1 MIRSREGPL
10 KAAVLWLAIGI
21 SCLPWLLG
29 SGFLT
34 ATRDIPSGWKFL
46 KLPSDL
52 LAPLLARPA
61 DVAIVLVGGVLF
73 VLRLRKTGSPLFN
86 RPDQSVAV
94 LLLFMWILT
103 GYFAFHFLMPAASQF
118 PDRMKLSF
126 IGPCLLLQAIA
137 TSWLAEIVSSR
148 WGKASGVIAICLVV
162 WQLGRVPDLP
172 RRIRPVLALVGFQNL
187 ESLIVHLDQMKLEPG
202 TKLYST
208 PNHHLIL
215 TFYTGLP
222 VASVAPVRKSFLD
235 RYPQP
240 IVLFEPS
247 THPDELLVR
256 DALERAALKSGETRK
271 VAVSEWVAA
280 VQTYEVRRRISRI
293 AARTIP
299 PLENLPEFA
308 TLAFA
313 TELNRP
319 RRVQKD
325 LLVPMLRGIEIS
337 GHASW
342 WPVFMYR
349 FVGFSERMG
358 DRLNYRDRLRNST
371 AELVKDSRFVVY
383 RSDYP
388 SHELDPAAN
397 SGQ

>member
-1 MIRSREGPL
+1 
-10 KAAVLWLAIGI
+10 
-21 SCLPWLLG
+21 
-29 SGFLT
+29 
-34 ATRDIPSGWKFL
+34 
-46 KLPSDL
+46 
-52 LAPLLARPA
+52 
-61 DVAIVLVGGVLF
+61 
-73 VLRLRKTGSPLFN
+73 
-86 RPDQSVAV
+86 
-94 LLLFMWILT
+94 
-103 GYFAFHFLMPAASQF
+103 MPAASQF
-118 PDRMKLSF
+118 PDRMKLAF

-137 TSWLAEIVSSR
+137 ASWLAQIVSSR
-148 WGKASGVIAICLVV
+148 WGKTAGVVAICLVV

-172 RRIRPVLALVGFQNL
+172 HRIRPVLALVGFQHL

-222 VASVAPVRKSFLD
+222 IASVAPVRKSFLD
-235 RYPQP
+235 QYPHP
-240 IVLFEPS
+240 IVIFEPN
-247 THPDELLVR
+247 TYPGEFPVR
-256 DALERAALKSGETRK
+256 EALKRAALKSGETRK
-271 VAVSEWVAA
+271 VSVSEWVSA
-280 VQTYEVRRRISRI
+280 VQTYEVRRHMSEI

-299 PLENLPEFA
+299 PLEILPAFA
-308 TLAFA
+308 TLALA

-319 RRVQKD
+319 RRVQQD

-337 GHASW
+337 GHTSW
-342 WPVFMYR
+342 WPIFMYR

-371 AELVKDSRFVVY
+371 AELVKDSGFVVY

-388 SHELDPAAN
+388 SHELDSAAT